1 MKFSDPKPPCEVL
14 FLALFLE
21 QLPLNP
27 YIVNWNHS
35 FLFARQR
42 QIFYNNHL
50 CNWKVVDKGTTQG
63 SASGPYLFN
72 IFLNDLEISYNNAPA
87 PFKYGDDSRIVSP
100 VSNQC
105 DPSANLVGHGLKRT
119 VTYGYNLK
127 NCKELITSAEREVKD
142 SRSAGMFQS
151 CIRWSRSCLKL

>member
-1 MKFSDPKPPCEVL
+1 MKFSDPKPPREVL

-21 QLPLNP
+21 QPPLNS

-35 FLFARQR
+35 FLFARQQ

-50 CNWKVVDKGTTQG
+50 CNWKVFDKGTTQG

-87 PFKYGDDSRIVSP
+87 PDWFKNNQLLSELIHAHYREP
-100 VSNQC
+100 VSSSLQKLTSVFTF
-105 DPSANLVGHGLKRT
+105 P
-119 VTYGYNLK
+119 
-127 NCKELITSAEREVKD
+127 ELYERNSLARRK
-142 SRSAGMFQS
+142 
-151 CIRWSRSCLKL
+151 

>member
-1 MKFSDPKPPCEVL
+1 MKFSDPKPPREVL

-27 YIVNWNHS
+27 YIVNWSHS
-35 FLFARQR
+35 FLFARHQ

-87 PFKYGDDSRIVSP
+87 PDWFKN
-100 VSNQC
+100 NQLL
-105 DPSANLVGHGLKRT
+105 S
-119 VTYGYNLK
+119 
-127 NCKELITSAEREVKD
+127 ELIHAHYREPVPSSLQKLTSVFTFPELYERNSLARRK
-142 SRSAGMFQS
+142 
-151 CIRWSRSCLKL
+151 

>member
-1 MKFSDPKPPCEVL
+1 MKFSDPKPPREVL

-21 QLPLNP
+21 QLPLNS

-35 FLFARQR
+35 FLFARKQ

-87 PFKYGDDSRIVSP
+87 PFKYGDDSRMVSP

-105 DPSANLVGHGLKRT
+105 DPSANLVGEFMT
-119 VTYGYNLK
+119 WS
-127 NCKELITSAEREVKD
+127 KENNIWL
-142 SRSAGMFQS
+142 QS
-151 CIRWSRSCLKL
+151 EKV